1 MRLNCDQ
8 ISVIHANVHQALGAE
23 AAVFVYGSRTD
34 DTRRGGDLDLLVE
47 VPYAVD
53 ALQRAALKLRL
64 GSALNLPVDLLVS
77 NPSRPSTFARIARAH
92 ALPLNS
98 SAT

>member
-8 ISVIHANVHQALGAE
+8 ISVIHASVHQALGSD

-47 VPYAVD
+47 VPQPVD
-53 ALQRAALKLRL
+53 ALQRAALKVRL
-64 GSALNLPVDLLVS
+64 ETALNLPVDLLVS
-77 NPSRPSTFARIARAH
+77 NPSNPSTFDRIARAH
-92 ALPLNS
+92 ALPLNN